1 MSMMMT
7 HAFSFLSSFQA
18 KNKNT
23 HLHIDQNKNIH
34 AGGYYKEQYSK
45 AISFEIK

>member
-1 MSMMMT
+1 MMMT
-7 HAFSFLSSFQA
+7 HQFSFLSSFHA
-18 KNKNT
+18 GNKNT

-34 AGGYYKEQYSK
+34 VGGYYKEKYSK

>member
-1 MSMMMT
+1 MMMT
-7 HAFSFLSSFQA
+7 HPFSFLSSFKA
-18 KNKNT
+18 ENKNT
-23 HLHIDQNKNIH
+23 HLHIDQNKKIH